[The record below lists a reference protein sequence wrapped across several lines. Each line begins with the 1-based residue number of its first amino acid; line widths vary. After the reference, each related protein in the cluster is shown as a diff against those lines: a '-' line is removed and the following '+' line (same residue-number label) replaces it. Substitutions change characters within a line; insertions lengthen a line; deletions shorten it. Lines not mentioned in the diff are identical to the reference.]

1 MPRIYKNQLLSYLWK
16 KVGGLMIT
24 QQDVHN
30 HIVLNANDWQKRYLS
45 MQCGNDVEKLKEVEK
60 SMANMVNGVVKAL
73 RNSGVDYLNKIV

>member
-1 MPRIYKNQLLSYLWK
+1 
-16 KVGGLMIT
+16 MIT

-45 MQCGNDVEKLKEVEK
+45 MQCGNDFEKLKEVEK

>member
-1 MPRIYKNQLLSYLWK
+1 
-16 KVGGLMIT
+16 MIT

-60 SMANMVNGVVKAL
+60 SMANMVNCVVKAL

>member
-1 MPRIYKNQLLSYLWK
+1 
-16 KVGGLMIT
+16 MIT

-60 SMANMVNGVVKAL
+60 SMANGVVKAL